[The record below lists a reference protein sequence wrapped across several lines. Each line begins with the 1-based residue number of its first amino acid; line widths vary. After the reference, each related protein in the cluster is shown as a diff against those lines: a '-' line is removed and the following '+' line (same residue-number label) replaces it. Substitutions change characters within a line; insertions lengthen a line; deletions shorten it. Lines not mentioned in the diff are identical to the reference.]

1 MGTKATTTQSNLDYL
16 NYLYL
21 TYGGGK
27 QWATINKTQF
37 NF

>member
-21 TYGGGK
+21 TYGG
-27 QWATINKTQF
+27 NKWNYTQK
-37 NF
+37 NKYYK

>member
-21 TYGGGK
+21 TYGG
-27 QWATINKTQF
+27 NKWHL
-37 NF
+37 